1 MEDEDEDKFEME
13 EAVEPIESDDAW
25 LSRKKEEWF

>member
-1 MEDEDEDKFEME
+1 MEDEDKIVTE
-13 EAVEPIESDDAW
+13 ETVEPIESDDAW